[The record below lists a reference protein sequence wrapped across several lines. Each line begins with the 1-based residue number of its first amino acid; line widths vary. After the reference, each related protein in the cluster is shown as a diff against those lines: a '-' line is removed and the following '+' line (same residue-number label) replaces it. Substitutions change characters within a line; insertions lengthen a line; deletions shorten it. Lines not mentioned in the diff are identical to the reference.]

1 MHTKDS
7 ETPMEESGVN
17 QVAAA
22 TAEKSSEIKER
33 YIAPEKHQQILDKRR
48 LIMTTDDVNR
58 KATKFLLSK
67 SDLKRII
74 KKS

>member
-1 MHTKDS
+1 MHTKNS
-7 ETPMEESGVN
+7 ETPMEESGIN

-22 TAEKSSEIKER
+22 TAEKSSEINQK

-48 LIMTTDDVNR
+48 LIMTIDDVNR
-58 KATKFLLSK
+58 KATKLLLSK